1 MKPIGGGWDEALKE
15 TFESEKYLQ
24 LREFLKSEY
33 RSRVIFPPMEDIYAA
48 LRATPLCGVRVVILG
63 QDPYHEPGQAHGLS
77 FSVKKGCPVPPS
89 LQNIYQEL
97 IQEGFLSK
105 APESG
110 DLQKWASQGVL
121 LLNAVLTVRCHAA
134 NSHKGKGW
142 EEVTDAIIRVVNKAD
157 QPVVFLLW
165 GANAG
170 AKKQLLDN
178 PKHLVLQ
185 APHPSPLSAY
195 RGFFGCGHFRKANDF
210 LSASGVSPIRWEEA
224 GL

>member
-15 TFESEKYLQ
+15 TFESENYLQ

-48 LRATPLCGVRVVILG
+48 LRATPLHEVRVVILG

-110 DLQKWASQGVL
+110 DLQKWAGQGVL

-142 EEVTDAIIRVVNKAD
+142 EEVTDAIIRVVNKTD

-170 AKKQLLDN
+170 AKKQLLNN

-210 LSASGVSPIRWEEA
+210 LSAGGVAPIRWEEA

>member
-15 TFESEKYLQ
+15 TFESENYLQ

-48 LRATPLCGVRVVILG
+48 LRATPLHEVRVVILG

-110 DLQKWASQGVL
+110 DLRKWAGQGVL

-142 EEVTDAIIRVVNKAD
+142 EEVTDAIIRVVNKTD

-210 LSASGVSPIRWEEA
+210 LSASGVAPIRWEEA